1 MPIRLQKYLFLTL
14 TLIVFSPAALA
25 EMPSDADLQ
34 RVVDEAHARFKDVK
48 EGANANYIPIL
59 DTVPSDLFGVV
70 IVTREGEVF
79 TAGDVDYRFSIQS
92 VSKPFTAALVM
103 AQQGPEAVREKI
115 GVEPTGQP
123 FNSKIA
129 IEMYPSRSG
138 NPLVNAGAIAAV
150 SLVEAKDEDDR
161 WRLVHDNIEGFAGSE
176 LPVLEEVYTSEIETA
191 WSNRAIANL
200 LYNYER
206 LYADPEETLR
216 VYTRQCSIGINVEE
230 LAMMGATLANGGV
243 NPSTGRRLLPTEHV
257 PELLAIMAAA
267 GFYDESGEWMFNAG
281 LPAKTGVGG
290 GVVAVVPE
298 KFAIAAFSPRL
309 NEAGNSIRSMRAI
322 RHIAGELGVGLYGSN
337 PEL

>member
-200 LYNYER
+200 LSVGYPGEKIYYYR
-206 LYADPEETLR
+206 GGMQGWLTLGLT
-216 VYTRQCSIGINVEE
+216 V
-230 LAMMGATLANGGV
+230 
-243 NPSTGRRLLPTEHV
+243 HV
-257 PELLAIMAAA
+257 PA
-267 GFYDESGEWMFNAG
+267 ES
-281 LPAKTGVGG
+281 
-290 GVVAVVPE
+290 
-298 KFAIAAFSPRL
+298 
-309 NEAGNSIRSMRAI
+309 
-322 RHIAGELGVGLYGSN
+322 
-337 PEL
+337 